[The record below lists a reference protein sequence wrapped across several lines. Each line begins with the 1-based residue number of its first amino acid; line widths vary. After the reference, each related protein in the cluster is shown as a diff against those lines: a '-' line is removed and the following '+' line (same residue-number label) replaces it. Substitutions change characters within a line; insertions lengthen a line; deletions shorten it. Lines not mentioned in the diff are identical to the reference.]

1 MTFITNRQQE
11 RCQTNRVKGCIAAD
25 QARRPFRAAAHK
37 RTTGK
42 RARGS
47 SKGRKGSGR
56 GGVERREDDR
66 ERRGEPRERGSRDS
80 YRSDRSDGSERTTGK
95 GAGHFPAQQQNH
107 SLRSAEVEAMY
118 AQFANERDPWG
129 MYQPPAGG
137 GAVQQMHG
145 QRRAQARNA
154 LSAAAR

>member
-1 MTFITNRQQE
+1 MSDQQG
-11 RCQTNRVKGCIAAD
+11 KGMYRGRSGAASVSSSSTSG
-25 QARRPFRAAAHK
+25 PLE
-37 RTTGK
+37 
-42 RARGS
+42 RARGG